1 MGRFSS
7 HMSQTMLLEHTQAA
21 AKDISLLIQ
30 RVMAPAMMVGCEITL
45 EHFAFTFHS
54 HSRDW
59 LAVRVV
65 IIHQ

>member
-7 HMSQTMLLEHTQAA
+7 HMSQTMLLEHTQMLQFT
-21 AKDISLLIQ
+21 AKTTGHSAFYD
-30 RVMAPAMMVGCEITL
+30 GCEITL